1 MFEKKDVF
9 PIAFEGSFNL
19 KLRVVTSMIEA
30 SQHPS
35 KPAGPH
41 ALIQGYDIGL
51 NFGEGF
57 LLEKVCFEVFQGES
71 LVLIGPSGQG
81 KSSLLK
87 VLAGILDPTSG
98 RLHFEGQ
105 NWAELSI
112 TQRNLH
118 YRKRGMLF
126 QKNALFDSMTV
137 LENVSFPLQ
146 ETTHLEPEVIQK
158 KALEIL
164 ESVGLGHATSLY
176 PDELSGGMQKR
187 LGIARALILEPPILL
202 NDDPIAGLDP
212 ITSRKIIQL
221 ILNLKQRRGIT
232 VISVLNDI
240 NRAYE
245 LGSRIWIVMN
255 SQVLDLG
262 TPDQATQ
269 YPDPKVQMFL
279 KGEPA

>member
-9 PIAFEGSFNL
+9 PIAFEGPFNL

-30 SQHPS
+30 SQHSS
-35 KPAGPH
+35 KPASQN
-41 ALIQGYDIGL
+41 ALIKGYDIGL
-51 NFGEGF
+51 KFGEGF
-57 LLEKVCFEVFQGES
+57 LLENVNFEVIQGES

-87 VLAGILDPTSG
+87 ILAGILDPTSG
-98 RLHFEGQ
+98 KLQFEGE
-105 NWAELSI
+105 NWDELSI

-137 LENVSFPLQ
+137 LENVCFPLL
-146 ETTHLEPEVIQK
+146 ETTTLSNSEIEKRAI
-158 KALEIL
+158 EIL
-164 ESVGLGHATSLY
+164 ESVGLGHALKLF
-176 PDELSGGMQKR
+176 PDEMSGGMQKR

-221 ILNLKQRRGIT
+221 ILDLKSRRGIT
-232 VISVLNDI
+232 VISVLNDV

-245 LGSRIWIVMN
+245 LATRIWMVMDTTIV
-255 SQVLDLG
+255 DLG
-262 TPDQATQ
+262 APAQAQ
-269 YPDPKVQMFL
+269 NYQNEKIQNFL
-279 KGEPA
+279 KGEPS